1 MSEWTVAWA
10 GVVPWVSDGGEGER
24 SQVMGGRSADGT
36 PGPSSPEPVLYP
48 SLLGAP

>member
-10 GVVPWVSDGGEGER
+10 GLVPGVSDGSEGEC
-24 SQVMGGRSADGT
+24 SQVMGGGSTDGT
-36 PGPSSPEPVLYP
+36 PSPSSPEPVLDL